1 MVLLDWTRMGTAYCL
16 AGVVLEQGRCR
27 VVRPLPAHHRY
38 AEVRNVGWSP
48 FLLDGHARWEVF
60 ELVAPE
66 PAVTEA
72 PHVEDV
78 WVKSLR
84 PRRRMVPP
92 GQRREILTAT
102 AAANGEPAFGVPLTL
117 TTGTASLEPGT
128 GRRSLAT
135 LLLPADR
142 LRVSASQ
149 REGVPDVEVRVAL
162 QAPEV
167 VGRCLPLKDHDL
179 LAQAEQAS
187 PRPEGRVRALE
198 LALRQMGDPVAVRLG
213 LSRAFEPALGRGRG
227 RCWLMVDG
235 IFSLSNP
242 EP

>member
-1 MVLLDWTRMGTAYCL
+1 MGKWYCL

-38 AEVRNVGWSP
+38 AEARNVGWSP

-60 ELVAPE
+60 ELVRPE
-66 PAVTEA
+66 PAGSEP

-84 PRRRMVPP
+84 ACRRMVPP
-92 GQRREILTAT
+92 GRRREVLTGTT
-102 AAANGEPAFGVPLTL
+102 APDGEPAFGAPLTL
-117 TTGTASLEPGT
+117 TSGTASLEPGT

-135 LLLPADR
+135 LLLPANR
-142 LRVSASQ
+142 LRFTASQ
-149 REGVPDVEVRVAL
+149 RDGLPEVEVRVAVE
-162 QAPEV
+162 APEV
-167 VGRCLPLKDHDL
+167 AGRSLPLKDHHL
-179 LAQAEQAS
+179 LARAEQAS
-187 PRPEGRVRALE
+187 PRPEGQVRALQ
-198 LALRQMGDPVAVRLG
+198 LALQQMGDPVAVRLG
-213 LSRAFEPALGRGRG
+213 LSRAFEPTLARGRG

-235 IFSLSNP
+235 IFSLGTP